1 MMNKLKKNLKIY
13 KKNMNERLSYKI
25 YYNAP
30 IYEKL
35 IYIESNHGKDLSSN
49 ILRII
54 EELSSKKYKDY
65 KIVVYSDKK
74 SESKIKALKNKY
86 KLNFHI
92 ITRPHIS
99 IMAMEHAK
107 YIITDHTL
115 RNGYTK
121 RDGQIII
128 KTLNGN
134 PLKHIGKD
142 FKKEGHKIASLQH
155 TMMNSD
161 YLIFQSDYA
170 KSKFL
175 NSYMIEKIYPGKII
189 MEGMPRNSIF
199 FDDKKRES
207 IKSKLK
213 LENHQIFA
221 YMPTYREKNSTE
233 PKTCLMEILS
243 KLDKELEGNQTL
255 FLKLHSKDTR
265 KVKFK
270 KLKHIKPF
278 PKSYD
283 IYEVLNITDCLIT
296 DYSGVMFDYL
306 NTKRKIIL
314 FNYDEEEYAEFRGT
328 YIPLNELPFPK
339 VKNIE
344 DLIGEL
350 NSSKEYDDEELIDR
364 FCTYDKP
371 NAAECLCKHIFTDEK
386 VCKEEMIE
394 NTKKNVLI
402 FTGVIWKNGVTSSL
416 LSLLNNINR
425 EENNYFITYYQWD
438 KQFKKNHE
446 EIFKKFNE
454 EIEFFPL
461 IREIK
466 PKYAE
471 KDAWNKFLKGED
483 GNIDT
488 VKKMFKREF
497 KKYYGEDVF
506 QEVINFD
513 GYGAK
518 NQLLYNSTNAI
529 TSIWVH
535 SNMIREIQTRGNQN
549 CNSLKE
555 AYSNYDN
562 VVVVSPELIEPTS
575 KINQKKDNIKVVH
588 NLCNHEDIKERGEK
602 EIEINKNSIVTT
614 SNPAGIEGVLNSKG
628 KKFITIG
635 RFSPEKGHERLL
647 NAFDAFCD
655 HYPDTQL
662 IIIGGHGPLYNKT
675 MNWKNN
681 LKHWKNVTII
691 QSIDNPLPI
700 LKRCDLFIL
709 SSFYEGWPM
718 VTMEADAL
726 KVPIIQ
732 TDIKGAQML
741 RDYDGHIVENSEE
754 GLLKGMHDFMDGKV
768 CAMNI
773 DFEEYNKKAV
783 EEFYSIFG

>member
-1 MMNKLKKNLKIY
+1 MNKLKKNLKTS
-13 KKNMNERLSYKI
+13 KKNMSERLSYNI
-25 YYNAP
+25 YYHAP
-30 IYEKL
+30 IYESL
-35 IYIESNHGKDLSSN
+35 VYIESNHGKDLSSN
-49 ILRII
+49 ILRMI
-54 EELSSKKYKDY
+54 EELSSKAYNY

-74 SESKIKALKNKY
+74 SAGKIKELKKKY
-86 KLNFHI
+86 KLNFHL
-92 ITRPHIS
+92 ITHPLAS

-107 YIITDHTL
+107 YIIIDHTL
-115 RNGYTK
+115 RKAYTK
-121 RDGQIII
+121 RDGQIIVQI
-128 KTLNGN
+128 PNGT
-134 PLKHIGKD
+134 PLKLIGKD
-142 FKKEGHKIASLQH
+142 FKKEEHKIASLQH

-161 YLIFQSDYA
+161 YLIFPSDYA

-175 NSYMIEKIYPGKII
+175 NSYMIEKIYPGKIL
-189 MEGMPRNSIF
+189 MEGLPRNSIF
-199 FDDKKRES
+199 FDGVKRE
-207 IKSKLK
+207 KTKAELKLK
-213 LENHQIFA
+213 NHQIFA

-233 PKTCLMEILS
+233 PETKLMEILS
-243 KLDKELEGNQTL
+243 RLDKELKENQIL
-255 FLKLHSKDTR
+255 FLKLHPKDGR
-265 KVKFK
+265 KVKFS

-278 PKSYD
+278 PKSLD
-283 IYEVLNITDCLIT
+283 SYEVLNVADCLIT

-339 VKNIE
+339 VNDVE
-344 DLIGEL
+344 DLVGEL
-350 NSSKEYDDEELIDR
+350 NSSKEYDDSEVIEE

-386 VCKEEMIE
+386 VSKEETIE

-416 LSLLNNINR
+416 LSLLDNINR

-446 EIFKKFNE
+446 EIFKKFHK

-461 IREIK
+461 IREIQ
-466 PKYAE
+466 PKHAE
-471 KDAWNKFLKGED
+471 KEAWDKFLKGESK
-483 GNIDT
+483 NIDT

-497 KKYYGEDVF
+497 KKYYGKDVF

-518 NQLLYNSTNAI
+518 NQLLYNSTNAR

-562 VVVVSPELIEPTS
+562 VVVVSPELVEPTS
-575 KINQKKDNIKVVH
+575 KIGGKRDNIKVVH
-588 NLCNHEDIKERGEK
+588 NLCNYEDIKEKGEK

-614 SNPAGIEGVLNSKG
+614 SNPWGIDGVLKSKG
-628 KKFITIG
+628 KKFITVG

-655 HYPDTQL
+655 DYPDTQL

-675 MNWKNN
+675 MNWKNK

-691 QSIDNPLPI
+691 QSIDNPLSI

-726 KVPIIQ
+726 NVPIIQ
-732 TDIKGAQML
+732 TDIKGAQLL
-741 RDYDGHIVENSEE
+741 RDYNGHIVENSEE
-754 GLLKGMHDFMDGKV
+754 GILKGMHDFMDGKV
-768 CAMNI
+768 SAMNI

-783 EEFYSIFG
+783 EEFYSIFRC